1 MPFIIQR
8 SDITTMQADAIVN
21 TANPLPIIGP
31 GVDAGIHQKAGAAL
45 LAARKEIG
53 RIAFG
58 DAAIT
63 PAFGLNAKYVIHAVS
78 PVWDGMQ
85 ENSPSKEPPL
95 STQATALLES
105 CYTKSLELALA
116 HGCESIAF
124 PLLAAGNNGFPK
136 DVALQVAV
144 SAFSKFLM
152 KHEMQIYLVV
162 FDQSAFALSEKLF
175 SSVQSFIDDTYMV
188 EKSLEEYQV
197 PGARNVRGKKLGFKE
212 APVNRRV
219 QASKYC
225 DSVCEAP
232 SEESALPPLP
242 CGSTPL
248 EDRATKPL
256 DSTPLKDRSP
266 KPMDSAPLMSAPM
279 LSAPHTSAP
288 STSAPRKLENLMK
301 EMDESFS
308 ERLIRL
314 IDQRGMKDPDVY
326 KRANIDRKLF
336 SKIKNNVHYKP
347 SKATAIAFA
356 IALQLSLEETRDLI
370 GRAGYALTH
379 SSKFDIIIEYFLRE
393 GNYDIFE
400 INQVLFAFDQPLIG
414 G

>member
-1 MPFIIQR
+1 MPFTIQR
-8 SDITTMQADAIVN
+8 NDITTMQADAIVN

-45 LAARKEIG
+45 LSARKEIG
-53 RIAFG
+53 RIALG

-63 PAFGLNAKYVIHAVS
+63 PAFGLNAKYIIHAVS

-85 ENSPSKEPPL
+85 ETSPSKEIPL
-95 STQATALLES
+95 PTQATALLEA

-124 PLLAAGNNGFPK
+124 PLLAAGNNSFPK

-162 FDQSAFALSEKLF
+162 FDRIAFALSEKLF
-175 SSVQSFIDDTYMV
+175 SSVQSFIDDTYMA
-188 EKSLEEYQV
+188 EKSLEEYQ
-197 PGARNVRGKKLGFKE
+197 
-212 APVNRRV
+212 
-219 QASKYC
+219 
-225 DSVCEAP
+225 
-232 SEESALPPLP
+232 ESALPPLP
-242 CGSTPL
+242 CGSVPL
-248 EDRATKPL
+248 EDQATKPS
-256 DSTPLKDRSP
+256 DSTPLKDRAP
-266 KPMDSAPLMSAPM
+266 KPVVSAPMMPTPMKSTPHMSAPSM
-279 LSAPHTSAP
+279 
-288 STSAPRKLENLMK
+288 SAPRKLEDLMK
-301 EMDESFS
+301 QMDASFS
-308 ERLIRL
+308 EHLIRL

>member
-1 MPFIIQR
+1 MPFTIQR
-8 SDITTMQADAIVN
+8 NDITTMQADAIVN

-31 GVDAGIHQKAGAAL
+31 GVDAGIHQKAGTAL
-45 LAARKEIG
+45 LAARKELG
-53 RIAFG
+53 RIAYG

-78 PVWDGMQ
+78 PLWDGMQ
-85 ENSPSKEPPL
+85 ENPPSKEIPL
-95 STQATALLES
+95 PTQATTLLEA
-105 CYTKSLELALA
+105 CYTKSLEFAFA

-152 KHEMQIYLVV
+152 NHEMQIYLVV
-162 FDQSAFALSEKLF
+162 FDRSAFALSEKLF

-197 PGARNVRGKKLGFKE
+197 PETRNVRGKKLGFQE
-212 APVNRRV
+212 APANRRV
-219 QASKYC
+219 QVPKYC
-225 DSVCEAP
+225 NSVCEP
-232 SEESALPPLP
+232 CDESALPP
-242 CGSTPL
+242 
-248 EDRATKPL
+248 
-256 DSTPLKDRSP
+256 
-266 KPMDSAPLMSAPM
+266 MM
-279 LSAPHTSAP
+279 SAPHTSAP
-288 STSAPRKLENLMK
+288 STSAPRKLEDLMK

-314 IDQRGMKDPDVY
+314 IDQRGMNDPDVY

-356 IALQLSLEETRDLI
+356 IALKLSLEETGDLI
-370 GRAGYALTH
+370 GRAGYVLTR

-393 GNYDIFE
+393 GNYNIFE

>member
-1 MPFIIQR
+1 MPFTIQR
-8 SDITTMQADAIVN
+8 NDITTMQADAIVN
-21 TANPLPIIGP
+21 TANPLPITGP

-78 PVWDGMQ
+78 PVWDDMQ
-85 ENSPSKEPPL
+85 EIFPSKEIPL
-95 STQATALLES
+95 PTQATTLLEG

-144 SAFSKFLM
+144 NAFSKFLM

-162 FDQSAFALSEKLF
+162 FDRSAFALSEKLF

-188 EKSLEEYQV
+188 EKSLEKFQV
-197 PGARNVRGKKLGFKE
+197 PGARNVRGKKLGFKD
-212 APVNRRV
+212 APANHRV

-225 DSVCEAP
+225 DSICEAP
-232 SEESALPPLP
+232 CEESALPPMP
-242 CGSTPL
+242 SGSSPL
-248 EDRATKPL
+248 EDRA
-256 DSTPLKDRSP
+256 P
-266 KPMDSAPLMSAPM
+266 KPVDSAPLLSVPM
-279 LSAPHTSAP
+279 LSAPHMSAS
-288 STSAPRKLENLMK
+288 STSAPRKLEDLMK

-347 SKATAIAFA
+347 SKSTAIAFA
-356 IALQLSLEETRDLI
+356 IALKLSLEETGDLI
-370 GRAGYALTH
+370 GRAGYVLTR